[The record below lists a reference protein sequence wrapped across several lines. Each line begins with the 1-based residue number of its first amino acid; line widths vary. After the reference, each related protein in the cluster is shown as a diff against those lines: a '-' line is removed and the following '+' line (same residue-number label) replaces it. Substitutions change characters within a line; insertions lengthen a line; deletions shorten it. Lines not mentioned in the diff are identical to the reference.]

1 MWYMTS
7 ASPRDRLLNAVVD
20 VALAD
25 GIADKSLR
33 SIAEAA
39 GTSHRMLIHHFGSKE
54 GLLVEVIR
62 AVEARQRDLL
72 TEFAKEPVLD
82 LGFGFWEHLRSPD
95 LAAQERLF
103 FEVYGQ
109 ALRGRRWALPLLDG
123 IVENWIGP
131 VAAMLE
137 ADGADP
143 AAARVV
149 ARLLVAVG
157 RGLLLDVLA
166 TGDGEEVDAAMRF
179 FLEMLRARVGALTG
193 VVLAP
198 GGHRRPDASPVRQA
212 QPRVPEAAPDEP
224 GSAPA

>member
-7 ASPRDRLLNAVVD
+7 ASPRDRLLSAVVD

-54 GLLVEVIR
+54 GLLVEVIQ
-62 AVEARQRDLL
+62 AVEARQRAVLAGL
-72 TEFAKEPVLD
+72 ATEPDVEQGLR
-82 LGFGFWEHLRSPD
+82 FWQHLRSPD

-109 ALRGRRWALPLLDG
+109 ALQGRRWAQPLLDG

-137 ADGADP
+137 AAGLAP
-143 AAARVV
+143 AVARTV
-149 ARLLVAVG
+149 ARLEVAVG

-166 TGDGEEVDAAMRF
+166 TGDGEEVDAALRF
-179 FLEMLRARVGALTG
+179 FLEMLSAQLGAEG
-193 VVLAP
+193 
-198 GGHRRPDASPVRQA
+198 
-212 QPRVPEAAPDEP
+212 
-224 GSAPA
+224 

>member
-1 MWYMTS
+1 MTN
-7 ASPRDRLLNAVVD
+7 ATPRDRLLGAVVD
-20 VALAD
+20 AALAD

-62 AVEARQRDLL
+62 AVEGRQRAILAELADGSLAEQGL
-72 TEFAKEPVLD
+72 R
-82 LGFGFWEHLRSPD
+82 FWEHLRSPE
-95 LAAQERLF
+95 LAPQERLF

-109 ALRGRRWALPLLDG
+109 ALRGRRWAQPLLDG
-123 IVENWIGP
+123 IVESWIGP

-137 ADGADP
+137 AEGASP
-143 AAARVV
+143 TVARTV

-166 TGDGEEVDAAMRF
+166 TGEEAEVDAAMRF
-179 FLEMLRARVGALTG
+179 FSEMLN
-193 VVLAP
+193 
-198 GGHRRPDASPVRQA
+198 A
-212 QPRVPEAAPDEP
+212 QVAAEHT
-224 GSAPA
+224 

>member
-1 MWYMTS
+1 MTS
-7 ASPRDRLLNAVVD
+7 ATPRERLLAKVVD

-39 GTSHRMLIHHFGSKE
+39 GTSHRMLIHHFGSRE
-54 GLLVEVIR
+54 GLLVEVIKE
-62 AVEARQRDLL
+62 VEARQRAILAEVADGPLADQGLL
-72 TEFAKEPVLD
+72 
-82 LGFGFWEHLRSPD
+82 FWEHLRSPE
-95 LAAQERLF
+95 LAPQERLF

-109 ALRGRRWALPLLDG
+109 ALRGRPWALPLLDG

-137 ADGADP
+137 AEGATP
-143 AAARVV
+143 AAARTV

-166 TGDGEEVDAAMRF
+166 TGEDAEVDAAMEF
-179 FLEMLRARVGALTG
+179 FAQMLRAQVG
-193 VVLAP
+193 
-198 GGHRRPDASPVRQA
+198 
-212 QPRVPEAAPDEP
+212 
-224 GSAPA
+224 